1 MSGTTP
7 AATVALT
14 LLTILAS
21 PLAAQETQIS
31 FTTTEGTWV
40 SLDVAPDGGSLVFE
54 LLGDVYS
61 LPVEGGRA
69 RPLLTG
75 RAFQSQPRFS
85 PAGRLLA
92 YVSDESGSDNVWIA
106 ATDGS
111 MPRRL
116 TDKVGAT
123 MLSPAWSVDGSAIY
137 VTVIAS
143 QEFSSFAEIW
153 RFNVESGAGERVVE
167 NENGPSQPLVSAPA
181 PGPYGAAPHPNG
193 SDLYYTSLTPRP
205 YGSRNG
211 ASSRVPASPHLWL
224 VPANPRQVRTG

>member
-85 PAGRLLA
+85 PAGA
-92 YVSDESGSDNVWIA
+92 VSRAIEGGGGLWSIA
-106 ATDGS
+106 
-111 MPRRL
+111 
-116 TDKVGAT
+116 GAR
-123 MLSPAWSVDGSAIY
+123 
-137 VTVIAS
+137 IAP
-143 QEFSSFAEIW
+143 
-153 RFNVESGAGERVVE
+153 V
-167 NENGPSQPLVSAPA
+167 
-181 PGPYGAAPHPNG
+181 
-193 SDLYYTSLTPRP
+193 
-205 YGSRNG
+205 
-211 ASSRVPASPHLWL
+211 
-224 VPANPRQVRTG
+224 